1 MLSKPLLSAV
11 VALVIGVF
19 VLLLLPTRIIQN
31 SALHIVEWLVHLS
44 APVAEISPNE
54 LAAQMA
60 SRPDD
65 ILLLDV
71 REEAEYNESHL
82 KGALHLPPA
91 IFPDDFVNRY
101 GAAFK
106 GKNLV
111 VYCSVGKRSSDALL
125 RVESL
130 AKASGA
136 KHCYNLRGG
145 IFRWFNEG
153 GDVVNT
159 QGAVASVHPFD
170 KVWGLLLVRHP

>member
-1 MLSKPLLSAV
+1 MLYKPLFYAV
-11 VALVIGVF
+11 VALVIGAS
-19 VLLLLPTRIIQN
+19 VLLLLPTKKIQN

-44 APVAEISPNE
+44 APVPEISPSE

-60 SRPDD
+60 SHSDD

-91 IFPDDFVNRY
+91 ISPEDFVNRY
-101 GAAFK
+101 SAAFK

-136 KHCYNLRGG
+136 KQCYNLRGG
-145 IFRWFNEG
+145 IFRWFNKG
-153 GDVVNT
+153 GDIVNT
-159 QGAVASVHPFD
+159 QGTATSVHPFD
-170 KVWGLLLVRHP
+170 NVWGLFLARHQ